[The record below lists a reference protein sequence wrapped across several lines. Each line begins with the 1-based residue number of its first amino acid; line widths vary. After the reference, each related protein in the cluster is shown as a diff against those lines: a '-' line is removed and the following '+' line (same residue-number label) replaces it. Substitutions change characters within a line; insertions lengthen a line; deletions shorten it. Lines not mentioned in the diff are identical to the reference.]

1 MHHSFLEEKGGD
13 QKKENNDHG
22 NLDKLLIAKDI
33 SFHLVH
39 DRDHNQTYHPKNGL
53 IDHISC

>member
-1 MHHSFLEEKGGD
+1 LEEKGGD